1 MGLIR
6 GSYKWNGI
14 RHELYEPLSILCTNN
29 ESRGGILNNVLYGEA
44 PPLRLT
50 FYPFTYHFC
59 QKRFPSLI
67 PFIDKWK
74 PFHIPSLELCI
85 PFNCRKYTVF

>member
-29 ESRGGILNNVLYGEA
+29 ESRGGDTQQRFIRGGSSPSFNLLPFYIPFLSEKVSLSY
-44 PPLRLT
+44 T
-50 FYPFTYHFC
+50 FY
-59 QKRFPSLI
+59 
-67 PFIDKWK
+67 
-74 PFHIPSLELCI
+74 
-85 PFNCRKYTVF
+85 